1 MNHMD
6 VVKRIDTIIVNSSN
20 EAINEQL
27 LNDDTDLVSDLMF
40 DSISIIS
47 LVIELEKEFDFE
59 FCDDYLRLEYLRP
72 YSWIVEFNEKEVI
85 GCETREQTD

>member
-40 DSISIIS
+40 DSISIRICF
-47 LVIELEKEFDFE
+47 V
-59 FCDDYLRLEYLRP
+59 
-72 YSWIVEFNEKEVI
+72 
-85 GCETREQTD
+85 